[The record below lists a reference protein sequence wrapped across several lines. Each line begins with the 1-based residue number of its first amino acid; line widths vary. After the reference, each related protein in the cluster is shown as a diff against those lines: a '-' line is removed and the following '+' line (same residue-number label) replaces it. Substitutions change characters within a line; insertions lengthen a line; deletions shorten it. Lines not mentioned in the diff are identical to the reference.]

1 MTLLATIK
9 REVIWENIEARVTEE
24 PTYILQE
31 IRRALR
37 IDKKRESIVRNG
49 CGGESELWKDLKKR
63 GI

>member
-1 MTLLATIK
+1 MTLLATTK

-24 PTYILQE
+24 PILQE

-49 CGGESELWKDLKKR
+49 CGGESELWKDVRKR